1 MMVSRWLSAAA
12 IAVILGSTVGVQ
24 SARATGAP
32 FDNYQF
38 QALIDS
44 DSDNTTGCDVPAED
58 DNFPGP
64 VEGIEY
70 RVTAFVERF
79 PASAFVDAVI
89 VEKCEG
95 MSFAAPVNVDV
106 AGWDVGLDNG
116 TGSADVVEFR
126 VPRSAIGNP
135 SVVTLAFHAT
145 RIFLNDVLL
154 TTNGQEN
161 GDPIVFQLSSATG
174 APVLSTSG
182 LALCTVLLAVIGWR
196 TTRHRRPAVLAVA
209 ISVSVATLLT
219 AVWAATIMTDGNVTD
234 WAGIPAIATDVLND
248 STADDPGEDI
258 AAAFVTADAQNLYFR
273 MDQVNL
279 APVVCKNGS
288 LEAGEECEN
297 DEHCLSVQHC
307 TMLCD
312 CEDD

>member
-1 MMVSRWLSAAA
+1 MMLSRWHLVAA
-12 IAVILGSTVGVQ
+12 IVVICGTTVGVQ

-32 FDNYQF
+32 FDDYQF
-38 QALIDS
+38 HAFIDS

-79 PASAFVDAVI
+79 PASAVVDAVN

-106 AGWDVGLDNG
+106 VGWDVGLDNG
-116 TGSADVVEFR
+116 TGAADVVEFR

-135 SVVTLAFHAT
+135 TVVTLAFHAT

-154 TTNGQEN
+154 TTNGQAN
-161 GDPIVFQLSSATG
+161 GSPIVFELPSVAG
-174 APVLSTSG
+174 APMLSTSG
-182 LALCTVLLAVIGWR
+182 LVLCTVLLALMGWR
-196 TTRHRRPAVLAVA
+196 TTRHRRPAVFTVA
-209 ISVSVATLLT
+209 ALVSLATLT
-219 AVWAATIMTDGNVTD
+219 AAWAATIVTDGNVTD

-248 STADDPGEDI
+248 TTADDPGEDI

-279 APVVCKNGS
+279 APVVCGNGS
-288 LEAGEECEN
+288 IEAGEECEN
-297 DEHCLSVQHC
+297 DVNCSSLQHC
-307 TMLCD
+307 AMCN